1 MSYNQQGYQ
10 PNSHRLRFFIVVA
23 TLLVGAVFTFLLV
36 SGKGDSLFNAAAVTD
51 LTAGVISDD
60 TQTDLKK
67 TTVGTES
74 EDATSLDA
82 NSPGASGSGGR
93 APGSKSSPGALGG
106 TPDPYPA
113 STYTTPVKNEA
124 VTSLT
129 FDTVPLI
136 KKQVHLEE
144 VSLVFEDLPQNLYVN
159 DDRLQLGNI
168 GEVTFIVQGFNGEMS
183 LGDGFSLNGKAKRIE
198 LNGIS
203 LSTEKDIKLA
213 FNNINYQQLKFE
225 SVELK
230 GVTFPRGSGQLN
242 VGGKLS
248 YALSNEGLKIDLFRG
263 SLNVDKESDQVVR
276 MEGITQG
283 VSVSGES
290 LGVDLR

>member
-10 PNSHRLRFFIVVA
+10 PKSHRLRFFIVVA

-36 SGKGDSLFNAAAVTD
+36 SGKGDSFFNAAAVTD
-51 LTAGVISDD
+51 LTDTVLGKDAETIVKKGTSAGPGGV
-60 TQTDLKK
+60 TPLNAKPEGM
-67 TTVGTES
+67 VG
-74 EDATSLDA
+74 
-82 NSPGASGSGGR
+82 PGGMGSINNNGPNGV
-93 APGSKSSPGALGG
+93 GG

-113 STYTTPVKNEA
+113 SKYTAPVKNEA

-136 KKQVHLEE
+136 KKQVHLDE
-144 VSLVFEDLPQNLYVN
+144 VTLVFEDLPQNLYVN

-203 LSTEKDIKLA
+203 LSTEKDIKLT

-230 GVTFPRGSGQLN
+230 GITFPRGSGQLD

-248 YALSNEGLKIDLFRG
+248 YALSNEGLKIDVFRG
-263 SLNVDKESDQVVR
+263 SLTVDKGSDQIVR

-290 LGVDLR
+290 LGVDVR

>member
-10 PNSHRLRFFIVVA
+10 PKSHRLRFFIVVV

-36 SGKGDSLFNAAAVTD
+36 SGKGSSFFNTAAVTD
-51 LTAGVISDD
+51 LTDKVIGGEDS
-60 TQTDLKK
+60 TKEPI
-67 TTVGTES
+67 TTKMS
-74 EDATSLDA
+74 
-82 NSPGASGSGGR
+82 SGGPEGVTPLHEG
-93 APGSKSSPGALGG
+93 PGGMGQIVSNGPSGMGG

-113 STYTTPVKNEA
+113 SKYSAPVKNE
-124 VTSLT
+124 VQTSLT
-129 FDTVPLI
+129 FNAVPLI
-136 KKQVHLEE
+136 KKQVRLDE
-144 VSLVFEDLPQNLYVN
+144 VSLVFEDLPQNLYIN
-159 DDRLQLGNI
+159 DDRLQLGNV
-168 GEVTFIVQGFNGEMS
+168 GKVTFVVQGFNGEMS

-230 GVTFPRGSGQLN
+230 GVTFPRGSGQLD

-248 YALSNEGLKIDLFRG
+248 YALSNEGLKVDLFRG
-263 SLNVDKESDQVVR
+263 SLNIDKGNDPVVR

-290 LGVDLR
+290 LGVDVR